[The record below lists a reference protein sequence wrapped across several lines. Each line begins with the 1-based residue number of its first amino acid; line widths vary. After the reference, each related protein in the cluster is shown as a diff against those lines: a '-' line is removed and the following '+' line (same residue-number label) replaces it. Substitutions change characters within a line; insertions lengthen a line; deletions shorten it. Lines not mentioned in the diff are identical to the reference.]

1 MAGTGVLCY
10 PDQAKV
16 LAGDAGKLAVKN
28 ARIAYHFIV
37 GGIKNRFFF
46 QLLFLLFS
54 FF

>member
-37 GGIKNRFFF
+37 GGIKNIFFF
-46 QLLFLLFS
+46 LIIIFII
-54 FF
+54 